1 MQGEETTASKTNK
14 PRLRRAHTRSRTG
27 CSECRNRRVRCDEQK
42 PQCQNCI
49 KSQRTCEYPPV
60 KIPLRERR
68 ALEKAG
74 NVQPW
79 QATTPWEHTPRE
91 TSRYAKRPE
100 VSNSQSLVA
109 QLALSTSVVNMG
121 CSSINMP
128 LRSQELFHY
137 FYGTGSELGVSP
149 KDHTKDCLAFIISNP
164 DALRNAVLMA
174 GIHFAFNVGTLS
186 KFETTFLYHKIEAV
200 QQVRK
205 WVSRG
210 DIKLLAGIT
219 KQIATLTFAEV
230 CRGDIKLAET
240 HLSVVYALSNRLRGQ
255 EDDQCKTIDQELS
268 DRYFLLTSTFVHG
281 LKSVLKG
288 VAAEQG
294 HDGDISTIELSTTID
309 LLHNFHLTAGQFSH
323 YLKLKAVRLIP
334 AFFEAPYSG
343 AQLLDVDYRPI
354 LECLQGVVEMGSKE
368 QDEFWLYG
376 RSSVFYDNI
385 ISAHMN
391 SIYYEDDVSKSNAT
405 TPEDLRYRTSW
416 CALLVAVGMY
426 VEQVVTLWCPLK
438 REILLHSLCILQ
450 RDVTF
455 AMRKPEP
462 LQLPELMLWESF
474 IGLVSIRWH
483 EKEGDMD
490 LEPGL
495 RPFFEGIVRSQSKA
509 MRLRTWEDVRGVF
522 VGILWPRSRSKDG
535 HMSKIWETAMAD
547 VVEST

>member
-1 MQGEETTASKTNK
+1 MQGEEATVAKTNK
-14 PRLRRAHTRSRTG
+14 PRQRRTHTRSRSG

-49 KSQRTCEYPPV
+49 NSQRTCEYPPV

-68 ALEKAG
+68 ALERAAE

-79 QATTPWEHTPRE
+79 QATTPWVHTPRE

-100 VSNSQSLVA
+100 VPNSQSLVA
-109 QLALSTSVVNMG
+109 QLALSTSVMNMG

-137 FYGTGSELGVSP
+137 FYGTGSTLGVSP

-164 DALRNAVLMA
+164 DSLRSAVLMA

-219 KQIATLTFAEV
+219 KQIATLTFAEI
-230 CRGDIKLAET
+230 CRGDVRLAET

-255 EDDQCKTIDQELS
+255 EDGQCKTIDQELS

-288 VAAEQG
+288 VASEN
-294 HDGDISTIELSTTID
+294 D

-323 YLKLKAVRLIP
+323 HLKLKAVRLIP

-385 ISAHMN
+385 ISAHLN
-391 SIYYEDDVSKSNAT
+391 SIYYGSDDNKSDAT
-405 TPEDLRYRTSW
+405 TPEELRHRTSW
-416 CALLVAVGMY
+416 CALMVAVELY

-438 REILLHSLCILQ
+438 KEILLHSLRILQ
-450 RDVTF
+450 RDVAF
-455 AMRKPEP
+455 AMQKPDS
-462 LQLPELMLWESF
+462 LQLAELILWESF
-474 IGLVSIRWH
+474 VGLVSICWH

-495 RPFFEGIVRSQSKA
+495 RPFFEGIS
-509 MRLRTWEDVRGVF
+509 
-522 VGILWPRSRSKDG
+522 
-535 HMSKIWETAMAD
+535 
-547 VVEST
+547 